1 MKRIFIALFFVFMFS
16 IVAWSYYNITMRD
29 IEEADTDM
37 KKHYWVRTCFQT
49 FALALL
55 MSSGYL
61 FVVRKIC
68 GEIHSTTNNYIV
80 VPAAFSSL
88 QQ

>member
-1 MKRIFIALFFVFMFS
+1 MFS

-29 IEEADTDM
+29 IEDADTDM

-55 MSSGYL
+55 MTSGYL
-61 FVVRKIC
+61 FVVRKMC
-68 GEIHSTTNNYIV
+68 EVHNTTNNYIV